1 MLRETPQSPWPFAAA
16 VLVLVAAVQV
26 PVAVRVD
33 EVAALV
39 RRAAVQQP
47 EPRIDTSD
55 AYGATARIPPAARA
69 TTEPRIAVR
78 IDPSDPGHRAAALS
92 LADEV
97 WTEHAGPGAP
107 IDVVLSRSDVVGLQ
121 RRGVPHRILVE
132 DIDAVAAAER
142 ARLADRT
149 RAASGPAWFADYRDV
164 AEIEAFIDTLASDNA
179 SFVRVHALGAS
190 HEGRPIR
197 AIELSRG
204 GPITIVLDGGHHA
217 REWLSVMVPLC
228 IADRIATGERELD
241 PRTRKILDG
250 VTFLVAP
257 LVNPD
262 GYAYS
267 WTTDRY
273 WRKNRHGTGV
283 DLNRNYSVAF
293 GGAGSSADPASPNY
307 RGERAFS
314 EPETRAVQKL
324 FEGRVAAHVDFHA
337 YSQVIVYPWSHQ
349 RTDPP
354 DRDALAALADR
365 MSSALVATHGVRYA
379 VRPGSTLT
387 TGAGGTA
394 GDWSY
399 GERGALSFLIELRPA
414 SARDGGFVLPPD
426 QIAPTC
432 DEATA
437 AVLALAES
445 LISDRAR
452 AGQ

>member
-1 MLRETPQSPWPFAAA
+1 MLVDTSRTPRRLIVAAL
-16 VLVLVAAVQV
+16 VVLVAALSLDS
-26 PVAVRVD
+26 RSHS
-33 EVAALV
+33 
-39 RRAAVQQP
+39 QP
-47 EPRIDTSD
+47 EPRLAIRIETRD
-55 AYGATARIPPAARA
+55 ADA
-69 TTEPRIAVR
+69 
-78 IDPSDPGHRAAALS
+78 RAAARS
-92 LADEV
+92 LAADV
-97 WTEHAGPGAP
+97 WTEHDEPGAP
-107 IDVVLSRSDVVGLQ
+107 LDLVVSLADLAELQ
-121 RRGVPHRILVE
+121 RRGVRHRILVN
-132 DIDAVAAAER
+132 DIDAAAAEER
-142 ARLADRT
+142 ARLAQRT
-149 RAASGPAWFADYRDV
+149 RAIAGPGWFSEYRDV
-164 AEIEAFIDTLASDNA
+164 TEIDGFIDKLAADNT
-179 SFVRVHALGAS
+179 SFVRAHTLGTS
-190 HEGRPIR
+190 HEGRRIR
-197 AIELSRG
+197 ALELSRG
-204 GPITIVLDGGHHA
+204 GAITIVLDGGHHA

-228 IADRIATGERELD
+228 IADRIAAGEQDARI
-241 PRTRKILDG
+241 RRILDS
-250 VTFLVAP
+250 VTFVIVP

-283 DLNRNYSVAF
+283 DLNRNYSVGF
-293 GGAGSSADPASPNY
+293 GGAGSSGDPASPNY
-307 RGERAFS
+307 RGERPFS
-314 EPETRAVQKL
+314 EPETRAVQTL
-324 FEGRVAAHVDFHA
+324 FEGRIATHVDFHA

-349 RTDPP
+349 RSDPP
-354 DRDALAALADR
+354 DRDVLAALADR

-437 AVLALAES
+437 AIFALADS

-452 AGQ
+452 TGPRR